1 MLTVRHSS
9 NDLQRTLISIRN
21 PHPDAMHAK
30 LGIKPAERPPAS
42 GETDPLA
49 FCVEVRLVN
58 MWADVLGHSSQ
69 EVNHVLDFGRA
80 FLQAP
85 VEFLATLLHT
95 LALLLSRYGRIAV
108 SSLAMRIL
116 RSIEGGLQAFRG
128 LAPCQNGAVGAG

>member
-1 MLTVRHSS
+1 
-9 NDLQRTLISIRN
+9 
-21 PHPDAMHAK
+21 MHAK

-42 GETDPLA
+42 EERDPLA
-49 FCVEVRLVN
+49 FCVEARLVN

-69 EVNHVLDFGRA
+69 EANHILDFGRA

-108 SSLAMRIL
+108 SSLAIRIL
-116 RSIEGGLQAFRG
+116 QSIDRWLKVAKVFGPALSMTLYTAMIGRWRIGLF
-128 LAPCQNGAVGAG
+128 LE